1 MFKNF
6 LLQTLSNTDI
16 IVRSIT
22 ESLRCEVQL
31 KPSLSRT
38 VLAGIGGGFA
48 MNLAML
54 FTFRLIGFGWSG
66 KGILL
71 NPDVQSRK
79 LIAVWTEIEPL
90 PLVVNN
96 PAPII
101 VGIILFGI
109 IHAFAYRWISPAW
122 PKGIVT
128 RGMRMAILIF
138 LLVFSF
144 WEFFTP
150 FNQFGEPLPLIGLEL
165 LFWSIIA
172 LADGFVIAF
181 IIEKRTFP
189 Q

>member
-1 MFKNF
+1 MK
-6 LLQTLSNTDI
+6 S
-16 IVRSIT
+16 S
-22 ESLRCEVQL
+22 SL
-31 KPSLSRT
+31 RT
-38 VLAGIGGGFA
+38 VLAGISGGFA

-54 FTFRLIGFGWSG
+54 LTFRLIGFGWSG

-101 VGIILFGI
+101 IGIILFGI
-109 IHAFAYRWISPAW
+109 IHAFIYRWISPAW
-122 PKGIVT
+122 PEGIVA
-128 RGMRMAILIF
+128 RGIRMSILIF

-150 FNQFGEPLPLIGLEL
+150 FNQYGEPLPLIGLEL
-165 LFWSIIA
+165 FFWAIIA

-181 IIEKRTFP
+181 IIEKGTLSK
-189 Q
+189 

>member
-1 MFKNF
+1 M
-6 LLQTLSNTDI
+6 
-16 IVRSIT
+16 
-22 ESLRCEVQL
+22 
-31 KPSLSRT
+31 KPSSLRT

-54 FTFRLIGFGWSG
+54 LTFRLIGFGWRG

-79 LIAVWTEIEPL
+79 LIAVWTEIEPI

-101 VGIILFGI
+101 IGIILFGI
-109 IHAFAYRWISPAW
+109 IHSFVYSWISPAW
-122 PKGIVT
+122 PEGIVA
-128 RGMRMAILIF
+128 RGIRMSILIF

-165 LFWSIIA
+165 LFWAIIA

-181 IIEKRTFP
+181 IIEKRTLP